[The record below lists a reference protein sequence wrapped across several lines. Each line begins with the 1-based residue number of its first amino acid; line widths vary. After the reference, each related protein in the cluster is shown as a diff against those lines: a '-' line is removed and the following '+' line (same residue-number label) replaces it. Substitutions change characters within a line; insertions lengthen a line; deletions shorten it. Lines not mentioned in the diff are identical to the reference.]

1 MAIEGG
7 GWLWRLLWGSWFDI
21 LAERVLDELLPAGRR
36 LLKIKRV
43 PEASG
48 MAGQTTP
55 APDQLRAVRKAV
67 ARSRRKRVRLD
78 EFMEDTS
85 VAWREYSRDH
95 GVPGGLILKGV
106 AIDQLD
112 ETLERLE
119 GRASP

>member
-1 MAIEGG
+1 
-7 GWLWRLLWGSWFDI
+7 
-21 LAERVLDELLPAGRR
+21 
-36 LLKIKRV
+36 
-43 PEASG
+43 

-85 VAWREYSRDH
+85 VAWREYSLDH
-95 GVPGGLILKGV
+95 GLPGQLILKGV

-112 ETLERLE
+112 ETLARLE
-119 GRASP
+119 GRRS